1 MEITKILKYLTD
13 ISVFNK
19 VLSFEEITMGKGG
32 AKIYKINAGEKIYI
46 LKSAHKDFGLDDEGI
61 NSYIKELNFYNLSLS
76 LNLPFVPKPVYTEIH
91 PEYGIII
98 LMDCYKT
105 LSPAAWT
112 SELQMKAA
120 DLCAKFNSIAFK
132 KLDSMELKWNPT
144 VIDENFSKNSLATWL
159 KVLDEHKG
167 KFDPYILDI
176 IYKNLKEIAAVLNEP
191 PHYFCHGD
199 FHPENILTDGEKLY
213 ICDFQ
218 GLNIGKCA
226 GDINFFISRGSSMG
240 INIDSEKLLSYYAER
255 LSQYTG
261 KETDTET
268 LEKERCASSLLVTF
282 SFWADYLHNAD
293 FIKVKLHY
301 DEMVNAAKFLDIM

>member
-1 MEITKILKYLTD
+1 MDIREILNYLESKGVLKNIQTVEPVTL
-13 ISVFNK
+13 
-19 VLSFEEITMGKGG
+19 GQGG
-32 AKIYKINAGEKIYI
+32 AKIYKIETNSNNYI
-46 LKSAHKDFGLDDEGI
+46 LKTAYLSLSCDE
-61 NSYIKELNFYNLSLS
+61 NTMSSYRKELNFYR
-76 LNLPFVPKPVYTEIH
+76 LNEKLKLPFVPKAFYCEEP
-91 PEYGIII
+91 PKYGILI
-98 LMDCYKT
+98 LLKCLNSVSHNEWNIDLQKKAMDM
-105 LSPAAWT
+105 AAR
-112 SELQMKAA
+112 
-120 DLCAKFNSIAFK
+120 FNSLPTDLFEPLGI
-132 KLDSMELKWNPT
+132 KWQPT
-144 VIDENFSKNSLATWL
+144 VIDKNFSLEAYKDWVS
-159 KVLDEHKG
+159 VISEHEG
-167 KFDPYILDI
+167 KFDPKLLDA
-176 IYKNLKEIAAVLNEP
+176 IYKNIYTVPSVLNTEP
-191 PHYFCHGD
+191 QYICHGD

-301 DEMVNAAKFLDIM
+301 DEMVNAAKFLDIL

>member
-1 MEITKILKYLTD
+1 MDINEILNYLE
-13 ISVFNK
+13 SK
-19 VLSFEEITMGKGG
+19 GVLNNIQTAEPVTLGQGG
-32 AKIYKINAGEKIYI
+32 AKIYKIETNSKNYI
-46 LKSAHKDFGLDDEGI
+46 LKIAYLSLSCDE
-61 NSYIKELNFYNLSLS
+61 NTMSSYRKELNFYRLNKKLKLS
-76 LNLPFVPKPVYTEIH
+76 FVPKAFYCEEH
-91 PEYGIII
+91 PKYGILI
-98 LMDCYKT
+98 LLKC
-105 LSPAAWT
+105 LNSVSHNEWNI
-112 SELQMKAA
+112 ELQKKAI
-120 DLCAKFNSIAFK
+120 DMVAKFNSLPIDLF
-132 KLDSMELKWNPT
+132 EPIGIKWQPT
-144 VIDENFSKNSLATWL
+144 AIDKNFSLEAYKDWVS
-159 KVLDEHKG
+159 VISEHEG
-167 KFDPYILDI
+167 KFDPKLLDA
-176 IYKNLKEIAAVLNEP
+176 IYKNICTVPSVLNTEP
-191 PHYFCHGD
+191 QYICHGD

-301 DEMVNAAKFLDIM
+301 DEMVNAAKFLDIL